1 MTTIPLSSL
10 TTTPSSKNK
19 KSKLNHLWEKVVKKQ
34 RRNQRY
40 QAKLDDFY
48 HDFKASTE
56 EQEQA
61 VCLMTERWIHHLLSF
76 SPRKTIKGAQR
87 EELYNWIQ
95 EELSILEANPFNPVN
110 TVELREAFNQALMAD
125 TSNQPD
131 TDSITEEQLDGFRE
145 EISMMLGHDID
156 ISDKQLLEMVKNP
169 QKFHDHLQTL
179 MTETMEEA
187 LPEEGDDI
195 HWGTDDFF
203 SQEDEQVSASS
214 PYTEAS
220 RALYSDKRITKLY
233 RQLAMLLH
241 PDRETNDNKK
251 AEKSALMQQ
260 LSQAKK
266 EKDVITLLLMAQ
278 RYLPDHEFIMDNDM
292 IEHLK
297 ATLEEKIRHLNTEY
311 NELQHGHDLK
321 SIIWQKFGGGN
332 KAGREQALKQY
343 RNTLQREENELLE
356 KCQEVRTVKQ
366 LQQQLKERINNSRFE
381 AQFLGMNPSEFF
393 SF

>member
-10 TTTPSSKNK
+10 TTTPFSKNK

-131 TDSITEEQLDGFRE
+131 TDSITEGQLDDFRE

-156 ISDKQLLEMVKNP
+156 ISDEQLLEMVKNP
-169 QKFHDHLQTL
+169 QKFHDHLQAL

-203 SQEDEQVSASS
+203 SQEDEQISASS

-311 NELQHGHDLK
+311 SELQHGHDLK

-381 AQFLGMNPSEFF
+381 AQFLGMDPSEFF